1 MSSHDSATGSMDVE
15 RLSARP
21 VMPKPKLVQAEMD
34 LTPQPPS
41 EPPKAAPE
49 LPVII
54 QREEVSDVLLAA
66 FAALGFAVSA
76 RALVFLSLVG
86 AFVLAVMAMMNQ
98 TMMSVVVLGLYC
110 ALTVLPLVFLELRAK
125 RGDA

>member
-1 MSSHDSATGSMDVE
+1 MSSPSSETDSMDVE

-21 VMPKPKLVQAEMD
+21 VLSKPKLVQPETG
-34 LTPQPPS
+34 LTPTPS

-49 LPVII
+49 LPVIATK
-54 QREEVSDVLLAA
+54 EEVSDVMLAA

-98 TMMSVVVLGLYC
+98 TVMAVVVLGLYC
-110 ALTVLPLVFLELRAK
+110 GLTLLPLVYLELRVK
-125 RGDA
+125 RVDP